1 MSIKG
6 FNVGSGVERYDY
18 DYLENKPSAVVTGV
32 KGSAE
37 TAYNDGNVNITAAN
51 IGLGNVDNT
60 SDANKPISTATQTA
74 LNAKLDTS
82 ATITDAQIDALFT

>member
-18 DYLENKPSAVVTGV
+18 EYLDNKPSAVVTGV
-32 KGSAE
+32 KGNAE
-37 TAYNDGNVNITAAN
+37 TAYNDGNVNITPAN

-60 SDANKPISTATQTA
+60 SDLNKPISTAVQTA
-74 LNAKLDTS
+74 LNGKQDTIS
-82 ATITDAQIDALFT
+82 AITNAQIDALFT